1 MKKLVEGFQA
11 NVQQET
17 QPCQKHPCC
26 RLSRSFHVRTA
37 QTFWHVKIY
46 VIGSWM
52 ACGSTACGSTES
64 TQTQTQRHPSP
75 FSKRLSRLHS
85 FPAECGLV
93 GSKYTLCPIYSNSS
107 KIDSS
112 ARRAAMTC
120 TPWKFNRP
128 TGNHTSSQR
137 KPTQAHTIARHP
149 EKHTCTCTTVANM
162 MSAKDQ
168 YQARPGPTFS

>member
-1 MKKLVEGFQA
+1 MADCVMRKKLVEGFQA

-112 ARRAAMTC
+112 ARRAAITC
-120 TPWKFNRP
+120 TSHPGNSTGPLTTTLHRNGNR
-128 TGNHTSSQR
+128 H
-137 KPTQAHTIARHP
+137 
-149 EKHTCTCTTVANM
+149 KHTR
-162 MSAKDQ
+162 S
-168 YQARPGPTFS
+168 PGTQRSIHVHVLL